1 MKTTFT
7 IIFLICA
14 TLTSKLE
21 SQERPLVGLH
31 GMAIFYHQ
39 GQWYGSH
46 LPLANSIH
54 SHQLIFSLEF
64 ENLDEFQNRQL
75 KQLALAKK
83 LVTIAPEVFDLM
95 KFMNNKLTTFSGK
108 LYQGHFERTG
118 LVIAESVKI
127 KVKKILL
134 NEALDQS
141 HNGDYYLVQ
150 TTTKHGLLVH
160 KIGSSPSFDQI
171 LSFEFNIDPSSKQPY
186 PKIVKLGNQRPLTQL
201 EINNKLITITSEY
214 YLETEDF
221 R

>member
-1 MKTTFT
+1 VKTTLT

-31 GMAIFYHQ
+31 GMAIFYHH

-54 SHQLIFSLEF
+54 SHQLIFSFEF
-64 ENLDEFQNRQL
+64 ENLDEFQIKQL
-75 KQLALAKK
+75 KELALATK

-95 KFMNNKLTTFSGK
+95 KFMDNKLTTFSGK
-108 LYQGHFERTG
+108 LYQGHFERAG

-127 KVKKILL
+127 KVNRILL
-134 NEALDQS
+134 NKALDQS
-141 HNGDYYLVQ
+141 NNGDYYLVQ

-160 KIGSSPSFDQI
+160 KIGASPSFDQI
-171 LSFEFNIDPSSKQPY
+171 LGFRFNIEPNSKRPY
-186 PKIVKLGNQRPLTQL
+186 PKAVKLGNLRPLKQL
-201 EINNKLITITSEY
+201 ETNSKLITITTEY
-214 YLETEDF
+214 YLETKDF